1 VASKAVED
9 AVDAA
14 LAAWAAAHV
23 PVITVLTEN
32 MQAEAPADGSSFLII
47 QYPIASTTRPTV
59 ARGLY
64 VEEGGFRIVINV
76 ERGRGTADMREMGA
90 ELGALFRDVALTN
103 GVQCLVP
110 TEPFTDDTS
119 DQGNFFRGS
128 LVVPFRYVY
137 SA

>member
-23 PVITVLTEN
+23 PVVTVLTEN
-32 MQAEAPADGSSFLII
+32 MQAEAPADGSPFLIV

-90 ELGALFRDVALTN
+90 ELGALFRDVNLTN

>member
-1 VASKAVED
+1 
-9 AVDAA
+9 
-14 LAAWAAAHV
+14 
-23 PVITVLTEN
+23 
-32 MQAEAPADGSSFLII
+32 
-47 QYPIASTTRPTV
+47 
-59 ARGLY
+59 LY

>member
-1 VASKAVED
+1 MASKTVED

-14 LAAWAAAHV
+14 LAAWAAAHS
-23 PVITVLTEN
+23 PVVTVLTEN
-32 MQAEAPADGSSFLII
+32 TQAEAPADGSPFLIV
-47 QYPIASTTRPTV
+47 QYPVANTRRLPIK
-59 ARGLY
+59 RGLY

-76 ERGRGTADMREMGA
+76 QRGRGTAAMRTMGS
-90 ELGALFRDVALTN
+90 ELGALFRDVDLTN

-110 TEPFTDDTS
+110 TEPFTDEQS

-128 LVVPFRYVY
+128 LVVPYRYVY

>member
-1 VASKAVED
+1 MPLMLRSLPGRLRTSCRYGADREYAGRSSGRW
-9 AVDAA
+9 
-14 LAAWAAAHV
+14 LA
-23 PVITVLTEN
+23 
-32 MQAEAPADGSSFLII
+32 FLIV

-90 ELGALFRDVALTN
+90 ELGALFRDVNLTN